1 MKFDL
6 ELHGKEEFVSNNKY
20 YYVLK
25 IDTIEK
31 EKFMINI
38 FNEFIINQNNNIN
51 EKHYIGIDFEFNQV
65 SKGLRDVALMQINL
79 ENDMNKGYIFV
90 LNPTKLK
97 SLEIL
102 LKLITHKRM
111 IKILHGAESLDI
123 PYLFNQLLITK
134 DNIDNFC
141 SNFYDTKF
149 LCDYNNL
156 IKYNDI
162 QKCGIY
168 HLLVNN
174 NIISKKQYEKL
185 EKIEEKTGP
194 IYMIHIDIYKLS
206 IGVLQ
211 YSLYDV
217 LYLPELIKKFLKLD
231 IAYTKII
238 PQVSCIVNKYKRNI
252 ENEFNVLSNIIN
264 SFNICYVIENN
275 MKILLKDIWEMYY
288 YSFSDKDNYFS
299 KMKEIHYFKFFFEII
314 SKFIIYCNIIRY
326 FKVYRSNNN
335 IIIIKN
341 NNIYSKNIILLENIE
356 SYFNWLYHYND
367 VDMIFSQIN
376 KLIKDDMEKILP
388 TFK

>member
-25 IDTIEK
+25 IDTHEK
-31 EKFMINI
+31 EMFMINI

-156 IKYNDI
+156 TKHNDI

-206 IGVLQ
+206 TGVLQ

-264 SFNICYVIENN
+264 SFNIYYVIENN

-314 SKFIIYCNIIRY
+314 SKLIIYCNVIRY

-376 KLIKDDMEKILP
+376 KLIKDDMEKILQ

>member
-1 MKFDL
+1 
-6 ELHGKEEFVSNNKY
+6 
-20 YYVLK
+20 
-25 IDTIEK
+25 
-31 EKFMINI
+31 
-38 FNEFIINQNNNIN
+38 
-51 EKHYIGIDFEFNQV
+51 
-65 SKGLRDVALMQINL
+65 
-79 ENDMNKGYIFV
+79 
-90 LNPTKLK
+90 
-97 SLEIL
+97 
-102 LKLITHKRM
+102 
-111 IKILHGAESLDI
+111 
-123 PYLFNQLLITK
+123 
-134 DNIDNFC
+134 
-141 SNFYDTKF
+141 
-149 LCDYNNL
+149 
-156 IKYNDI
+156 
-162 QKCGIY
+162 
-168 HLLVNN
+168 
-174 NIISKKQYEKL
+174 
-185 EKIEEKTGP
+185 
-194 IYMIHIDIYKLS
+194 MIHIDIYKLS

-341 NNIYSKNIILLENIE
+341 NNIYSKNIILLKNIE

-376 KLIKDDMEKILP
+376 KLIKDDMEKILQ

>member
-25 IDTIEK
+25 IDTHEK
-31 EKFMINI
+31 EMFMINI

-341 NNIYSKNIILLENIE
+341 NNIYSKNIILLKNIE

-376 KLIKDDMEKILP
+376 KLIKDDMEKILQ

>member
-356 SYFNWLYHYND
+356 SYFYWLYHYND

>member
-1 MKFDL
+1 
-6 ELHGKEEFVSNNKY
+6 
-20 YYVLK
+20 
-25 IDTIEK
+25 
-31 EKFMINI
+31 
-38 FNEFIINQNNNIN
+38 
-51 EKHYIGIDFEFNQV
+51 
-65 SKGLRDVALMQINL
+65 
-79 ENDMNKGYIFV
+79 
-90 LNPTKLK
+90 
-97 SLEIL
+97 
-102 LKLITHKRM
+102 M

-288 YSFSDKDNYFS
+288 YSFSDRDNYFS